1 MNSLYKRFVTVGMV
15 SFTSILAWL
24 YCVLEFRH
32 QPMYIA
38 AVSLIL
44 VGSVYALLYTAY
56 GLKHAKDTKME
67 EYINECVNRLVTELN
82 QKDNLELERI
92 GKAAY
97 VQLRKSNALLSK
109 LSEDTERL
117 ENENKETIS
126 QLSADT
132 QEKISDSVNKA
143 VKLAIKYNQV
153 NNEKLVDSIDQV
165 SQELANSYKELI
177 TAMNK
182 LNLELIELKGD
193 VSKIQATGV
202 IPAGSA
208 SLDAFSPEDT
218 TEEMSF
224 TDDMD
229 LTIGDILPE
238 STSDTAETEEATPNL
253 DSFFAEFASSETTE
267 ESSDSSTH
275 ISTEDLVPNESG
287 MLDQSLIDALLNN
300 LSTESSNVEVAET
313 PIEEETATESNIADV
328 IPFPTAD
335 AQPEEPTDPNKP
347 LSADEIAALF
357 ASMGTGNST
366 SEPEPEPEPVAE
378 EPASPVNDDPNRPL
392 SPDEIAALFASMQ

>member
-82 QKDNLELERI
+82 KKDNLELERI

-165 SQELANSYKELI
+165 SQELTNSYKELI

-224 TDDMD
+224 TDAMD

-275 ISTEDLVPNESG
+275 ISTKDLVPNESG

-335 AQPEEPTDPNKP
+335 AQPEEPADPNTP

-366 SEPEPEPEPVAE
+366 PEPEPEPVAE
-378 EPASPVNDDPNRPL
+378 EPVAPVNDDPNRPL

>member
-165 SQELANSYKELI
+165 SQELTNSYKELI

-224 TDDMD
+224 TDAMD